1 MTNEVRDP
9 LSDGELAIKLWE
21 LADDLEHRDGPPLKR
36 QACKRLANELRQ
48 RAQDLARRAFEAKA
62 DHAET

>member
-1 MTNEVRDP
+1 MTDEVRDP

-36 QACKRLANELRQ
+36 QACKRIATELRW
-48 RAQDLARRAFEAKA
+48 RAQDLAKRSFEVN
-62 DHAET
+62 TPR